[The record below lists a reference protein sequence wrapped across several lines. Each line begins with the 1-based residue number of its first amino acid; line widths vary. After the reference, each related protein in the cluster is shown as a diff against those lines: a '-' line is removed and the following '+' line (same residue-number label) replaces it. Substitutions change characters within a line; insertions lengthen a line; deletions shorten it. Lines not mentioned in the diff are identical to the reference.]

1 MASHRSWQWL
11 TDSSHQSPSFPHLR
25 EVVGGLSMDRLRPSD
40 IWSTLE
46 SWKTQQWMPH
56 ELTEN
61 PRGALFTL
69 HNNRPIVYWIVTF
82 EDQRISYNNQGWLV
96 MAKHLLQPS
105 LLQTRSR
112 ALFGGLLPVSSW
124 ATSLHVRSVLNRG
137 DAPKSVP
144 PAAGLSQPHGQ
155 FSSTRKPERMSHVE
169 PFKSSMNP
177 NVVSPATFTR
187 VHQPST
193 ISSSILTTFCREHTS
208 TASGLQNR
216 LSESSWKPKAGIC
229 MLFG

>member
-1 MASHRSWQWL
+1 MSWLRIQEAHYLHYTTTGWL
-11 TDSSHQSPSFPHLR
+11 STGLWHLR
-25 EVVGGLSMDRLRPSD
+25 TSGSHTTTMDDWLWQSIFYSQACSR
-40 IWSTLE
+40 
-46 SWKTQQWMPH
+46 QG
-56 ELTEN
+56 
-61 PRGALFTL
+61 RG
-69 HNNRPIVYWIVTF
+69 H
-82 EDQRISYNNQGWLV
+82 SLV
-96 MAKHLLQPS
+96 ACCQS
-105 LLQTRSR
+105 L
-112 ALFGGLLPVSSW
+112 PE